1 MNSEA
6 NYYNVLQSAIAR
18 TQPDSF
24 EARGAI
30 YDRAWQIVL
39 DQSYAD
45 QIASEE
51 GIALERAAFLRA
63 IQRIEFNGGPPPQ
76 EENGRPAGP
85 RAAKSPSRVPL
96 KAPRRMFWRI
106 AAGMVSACIALLVAG
121 IAYALIAI
129 RSDPT
134 VAERWVDQSD
144 ANSWQSQMV
153 RAVVSFNNFI
163 DSRPATTTTTT
174 STSAVAAQRAVLYE
188 ESAATAT
195 GTTFSGRAVWRHQS
209 KSKTST
215 AALLI
220 EVEIPQKNL
229 ILEISM
235 RRAPDGGAASHFV
248 EFQFFGPNRSLSD
261 AVEDVVGI
269 LMKDDELARG
279 IALKGQVVRV
289 QRGMFLM
296 GLSGTD
302 DDVARNMKLLKD
314 RPWLDIPIIFRG
326 GARSILAIE
335 KGTAGQNALNEA
347 LTTWGQG

>member
-1 MNSEA
+1 MSSEA
-6 NYYNVLQSAIAR
+6 NYYSVLQSAVAR

-39 DQSYAD
+39 DQLYAN
-45 QIASEE
+45 QTSSEE
-51 GIALERAAFLRA
+51 DIAIERAAFLRA
-63 IQRIEFNGGPPPQ
+63 VQRLEFGGGPPPQ
-76 EENGRPAGP
+76 EENVRPAGP
-85 RAAKSPSRVPL
+85 GAAKSPAGVRL
-96 KAPRRMFWRI
+96 KAARRGMFWRVFT
-106 AAGMVSACIALLVAG
+106 GMVSACVALLVTG
-121 IAYALIAI
+121 IVYVLIAI

-134 VAERWVDQSD
+134 AAERWIDQND
-144 ANSWQSQMV
+144 ANSWQSQIV
-153 RAVVSFNNFI
+153 RAVVSINNFI
-163 DSRPATTTTTT
+163 DARPATTTTT

-195 GTTFSGRAVWRHQS
+195 GTTFSGQAIWRHQS

-215 AALLI
+215 AVLSI
-220 EVEIPQKNL
+220 NVEIPQKKL

-279 IALKGQVVRV
+279 IELKGQVVRV

-296 GLSGTD
+296 GLSGAD
-302 DDVARNMKLLKD
+302 VDVARNMRLLKD
-314 RPWLDIPIIFRG
+314 RPWLDIPIIFNG

-347 LTTWGQG
+347 LATWGQG